1 MFRCCA
7 VIGLWLALLGTTG
20 LTPAEA
26 REMVFDDTYSIDLP
40 ADWGAAQVEP
50 GYMMFYSKEKNV
62 VFLVTV
68 GQSMPRHRELTA
80 PMARSFDHLRQGSP
94 DRFVS
99 LMRIKPK
106 RVAVTVIG
114 DHRDRVK
121 VYRSIKPLPGNKMLE
136 DWGGGSFAK

>member
-1 MFRCCA
+1 MIRCCG
-7 VIGLWLALLGTTG
+7 VIGLWLALLGVTG
-20 LTPAEA
+20 GTPAEA
-26 REMVFDDTYSIDLP
+26 REMVFDDAYSIDLP
-40 ADWGAAQVEP
+40 TDWGAVQVEP
-50 GYMMFYSKEKNV
+50 GYRMFHSRDKNV

-80 PMARSFDHLRQGSP
+80 PMARSFEHLRQGSP

-114 DHRDRVK
+114 DHPDRVK
-121 VYRSIKPLPGNKMLE
+121 VYWSIKPLPGNKMME
-136 DWGGGSFAK
+136 EWGGRN